1 MLRGKEEL
9 VDNERVIIS
18 IACYRHRLLEVG
30 YINPLVHAYY
40 AVGFPRS
47 LSHSSSASDLLLSW
61 LAYSSLDWR

>member
-30 YINPLVHAYY
+30 TLIHLCMRTMP
-40 AVGFPRS
+40 
-47 LSHSSSASDLLLSW
+47 
-61 LAYSSLDWR
+61 